1 MMTITIFNQS
11 GGGKMSMEG
20 IKRFA
25 DVMSVI
31 RQARIDLVGMGDNQ
45 DIRLGQLLLTAHD
58 SVKDDFAKITI
69 EK

>member
-1 MMTITIFNQS
+1 
-11 GGGKMSMEG
+11 MSMEG